1 MDEEERGRL
10 MDIEQYKIEKAKEQA
25 ILRIQN
31 FYLRILKFNEIVVR
45 CESKVD
51 KDLTYLFV

>member
-31 FYLRILKFNEIVVR
+31 FYPRILKFNEIVVR

-51 KDLTYLFV
+51 KD